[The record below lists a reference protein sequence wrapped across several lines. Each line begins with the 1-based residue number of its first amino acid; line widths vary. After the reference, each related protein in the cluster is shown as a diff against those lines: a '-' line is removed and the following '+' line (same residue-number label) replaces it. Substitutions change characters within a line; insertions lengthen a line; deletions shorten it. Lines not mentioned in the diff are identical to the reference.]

1 MLEAE
6 ELRDELIACFQP
18 KLLAGRSVLVTAG
31 PTFEAI
37 DPVRGITNHSSGK
50 MGFAIARAAAEAGAR
65 VTLVAG
71 PVHLPTP
78 RGVRRIDVQSAA
90 QMLAAVLPE
99 APLHGIFVAT
109 AAVADWRP
117 ANATEAKIKKDAS
130 GRVPALELIENA
142 DILATVARL
151 PEGQRPWCVG
161 FAAESHDLAQHARAK
176 LQRKGVPL
184 IVGNLGPAT
193 FGRDDNTLLL
203 VDAQGER
210 ELPRGDKLSLA
221 RLLVAEIAARST

>member
-1 MLEAE
+1 
-6 ELRDELIACFQP
+6 
-18 KLLAGRSVLVTAG
+18 
-31 PTFEAI
+31 
-37 DPVRGITNHSSGK
+37 
-50 MGFAIARAAAEAGAR
+50 
-65 VTLVAG
+65 
-71 PVHLPTP
+71 
-78 RGVRRIDVQSAA
+78 
-90 QMLAAVLPE
+90 MLAAVLPE

-117 ANATEAKIKKDAS
+117 ATATDTKIKKDAS
-130 GRVPALELIENA
+130 GRVPTLELSENT

>member
-1 MLEAE
+1 
-6 ELRDELIACFQP
+6 
-18 KLLAGRSVLVTAG
+18 
-31 PTFEAI
+31 
-37 DPVRGITNHSSGK
+37 
-50 MGFAIARAAAEAGAR
+50 
-65 VTLVAG
+65 
-71 PVHLPTP
+71 
-78 RGVRRIDVQSAA
+78 
-90 QMLAAVLPE
+90 MLAVVLPE

-130 GRVPALELIENA
+130 GRVPTLELIENT

-161 FAAESHDLAQHARAK
+161 FAAESHDLAHHARAK

-210 ELPRGDKLSLA
+210 ELPRGDKLILA